1 MSMRIGT
8 GLLLVMAIGLSACGS
23 AAIRAA
29 EQGDQAKLRA
39 EISEKHGRGKLTNE
53 EAAEIARA
61 VAEREITTAKDE
73 KAALERLRETRACA
87 GDLDDALSERMKKK
101 DGAGA
106 EAALAL
112 YEDGKLADGDARD
125 WLGAQDDRWRAV
137 GTRTLHRDDDR
148 KQRHAA
154 LVDPSPR
161 VRRSAIAAAMKAN
174 DPADLDPLIEVAR
187 VDPDLLLRNH
197 AIRASGSIVRALGD
211 GGKAR
216 AAELAVRLRDLYT
229 SGDDAVREDVAVA
242 WALSPVWENG
252 GREALRATIGDG
264 KGPGAIA
271 AAGVVS
277 RTRHDEGEL
286 APSADALLART
297 IEGGSYRERL
307 HALAV
312 GRLDGVQ
319 LEAIRKAA
327 KEEDR
332 EIRIAALARLVHT
345 KTDRDAAT
353 KELTAMASFG
363 VRGSPTAASDD
374 GHARE
379 IASRARFALANAGDL
394 RVQAWI
400 EEDLAANDPNKRT
413 QAASALAAL
422 GRSARGAPLLAD
434 PDPSVRTR
442 AACTLIV
449 AARR

>member
-1 MSMRIGT
+1 MSWRIGT
-8 GLLLVMAIGLSACGS
+8 SVMMLVLAGCGS
-23 AAIRAA
+23 AALRAA

-39 EISEKHGRGKLTNE
+39 EISEKHSRGKLSND
-53 EAAEIARA
+53 EAAELARA

-73 KAALERLRETRACA
+73 KTALERLRETRACA
-87 GDLDDALSERMKKK
+87 GDLDDALAERMKKK
-101 DGAGA
+101 DAAGA

-112 YEDGKLADGDARD
+112 YEDGKLSEGSARD
-125 WLGAQDDRWRAV
+125 FLGEQDDRWRAV
-137 GTRTLHRDDDR
+137 GTMTLRRDEDR
-148 KQRHAA
+148 KARHAA

-161 VRRSAIAAAMKAN
+161 VRRSAIAASSKAN
-174 DPADLDPLIEVAR
+174 DAADLDPLMEVAR

-197 AIRASGSIVRALGD
+197 AIRASGAIVRGLGD
-211 GGKAR
+211 SGKAR
-216 AAELAVRLRDLYT
+216 AAELAVKLRDIWT
-229 SGDDAVREDVAVA
+229 SGDDAVREDIAVA
-242 WALSPVWENG
+242 WALTPVWENG

-277 RTRHDEGEL
+277 RTRQDDTEL
-286 APSADALLART
+286 AASANALLART

-312 GRLDGVQ
+312 GRLDGSQ
-319 LEAIRKAA
+319 LDAIRKAA

-332 EIRIAALARLVHT
+332 EIRIAALARLLHA
-345 KTDRDAAT
+345 KTDRDASI
-353 KELTAMASFG
+353 KELTALASFG
-363 VRGSPTAASDD
+363 TKGSPTANSDD
-374 GHARE
+374 GHSRE
-379 IASRARFALANAGDL
+379 IASRARFALANAGEL

-400 EEDLAANDPNKRT
+400 EEDLAATDPNRRA
-413 QAASALAAL
+413 QSASALAAL

-434 PDPSVRTR
+434 VDASVRTR